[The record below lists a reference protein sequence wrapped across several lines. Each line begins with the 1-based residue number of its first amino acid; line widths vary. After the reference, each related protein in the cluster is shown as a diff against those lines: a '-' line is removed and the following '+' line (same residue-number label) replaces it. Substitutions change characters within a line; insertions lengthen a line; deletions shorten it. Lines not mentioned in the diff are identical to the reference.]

1 MCLARHWSNIQRIQ
15 SAPSTKT
22 SACFVVS
29 YPTHSGLLG
38 TQTIPCFHPPL
49 LLLLLLL
56 FSYSICWMLDGRI
69 TFPSHRDFAT
79 VSLQGSHFF
88 PSVGICSGI
97 RKYVSSPDGP
107 LLPASCPPSSIVSS
121 FVLGS
126 AQTLL
131 SAICP
136 YSPCA
141 CLGHREKE
149 KEQLFC
155 AVSRGY
161 ISQVGNLIRSK
172 SWIPTL
178 SDCLSVSAA
187 SNMAPGFHCVTHHL
201 LLQHRAPA
209 SDPPTWTTF
218 VTKCTIRRWR
228 NVRAFPRRKK
238 RTELLHV
245 VWRAT
250 SLCVKKKK
258 KKPGEG
264 EEDFSRC
271 WGSGRSSRAA
281 HDAGKMLFCIWRVVT
296 GQSRREDWEWVRARA
311 VIAMVLL
318 MYSPSVYNQSCS
330 WTAAAQYHAYVN
342 KTANISGHH
351 SQQQQADWASA
362 GSSLSGYDLF
372 RCAVVLAVTC
382 GLISG
387 NFILALAVNCKYSAG
402 ILQFQVGFSLLL
414 SDTSLV

>member
-1 MCLARHWSNIQRIQ
+1 MCLAHHWSSIQRIQ

-22 SACFVVS
+22 TACFVVS

-107 LLPASCPPSSIVSS
+107 LLPASCPPPSIVSS

-296 GQSRREDWEWVRARA
+296 GQSRREDRV
-311 VIAMVLL
+311 
-318 MYSPSVYNQSCS
+318 
-330 WTAAAQYHAYVN
+330 
-342 KTANISGHH
+342 
-351 SQQQQADWASA
+351 SA
-362 GSSLSGYDLF
+362 
-372 RCAVVLAVTC
+372 CACRHRHGPVDVLAVRLQSKLFLDSSSPVSRLC
-382 GLISG
+382 EQDGQHLRSSFAAAAGRLGVCRLIFVRLRPISLRCRFG
-387 NFILALAVNCKYSAG
+387 RHVWINLG
-402 ILQFQVGFSLLL
+402 QFHPGTGRQL
-414 SDTSLV
+414 